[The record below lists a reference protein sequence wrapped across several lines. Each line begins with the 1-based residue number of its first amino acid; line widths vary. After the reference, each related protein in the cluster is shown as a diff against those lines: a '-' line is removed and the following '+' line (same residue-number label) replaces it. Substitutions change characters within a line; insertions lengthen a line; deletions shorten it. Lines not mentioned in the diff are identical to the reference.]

1 MANRFLGEAT
11 VKMDGEEYTLR
22 CDFNAMCFFEDAT
35 GKDALATFEAYEG
48 GNVST
53 RDMRH
58 MMHAFLA
65 KHHPDASLDLAGDIL
80 SSDLDALARVVQAAS
95 PEPTGEEGNAEAA

>member
-11 VKMDGEEYTLR
+11 TKLDGKVYTLR
-22 CDFNAMCFFEDAT
+22 CDFNAMCHFEDAT
-35 GKDALATFEAYEG
+35 GKDALATFERFEG
-48 GNVST
+48 GAVSV

-65 KHHPDASLDLAGDIL
+65 CHHPDATLETAGDIL
-80 SSDLDALARVVQAAS
+80 SADLDVLQRVVQAAS
-95 PEPTGEEGNAEAA
+95 PENSGEQGNATAA